1 MDWLWIAIR
10 AAIMFACG
18 FVAWFVHLSIRRNVR
33 KYPEKAEE
41 ENKARMRH
49 KKRLLTVEELRPV
62 IAKENAL
69 ASLLFGVILAGVSTL
84 LYVGLAMIFK

>member
-33 KYPEKAEE
+33 KHREKAEE
-41 ENKARMRH
+41 ENKARIAR
-49 KKRLLTVEELRPV
+49 KKPPLIVKELRWV

-69 ASLLFGVILAGVSTL
+69 ASLLFGVIHS
-84 LYVGLAMIFK
+84 YHFPP